1 MKRDCLVCKSDFM
14 SFSIYIKSFLDHHHS
29 SVMQKEF
36 FYLEPF
42 NLNFSKHC
50 RTNIVQNGG
59 DHIEKM
65 KRHFKGGIVQIL
77 GNIFAIVFVESWN
90 SQIHDMPCYQNFLCT
105 ILAQKFS
112 LYNIVTENQAIRS
125 WGTAQR

>member
-59 DHIEKM
+59 DHIKM
-65 KRHFKGGIVQIL
+65 KRHFRGGIVQIL
-77 GNIFAIVFVESWN
+77 GNIFAIDFVESWN

-105 ILAQKFS
+105 ILSHNFS
-112 LYNIVTENQAIRS
+112 FYNIVTENQAIRS